1 MTAIVDAILTGL
13 ACLSLIPVTMLF
25 LEVMASLTYRPD
37 QNPQPDRFC
46 PPFAVLV
53 PAHDEAKLIT
63 GTLQTLQPQLRPIDR
78 LLVVADNCSDE
89 TADIARA
96 QGAEVIVRTDRSR
109 RGKGFA
115 LEFGIEHL
123 ARGDAPAA
131 IVFIDADCQV
141 APGTLAALA
150 TLAHERGRPVQGTNL
165 SIAGVAS
172 GLGARFS
179 EFAVRLKNRVRPLG
193 CRQLG
198 LSCPMTGT
206 GMAVPWDKVGLVT
219 LGSDNVTE
227 DLVLGLD
234 MAMAGH
240 PPVFC
245 PEALVTS
252 SFPQAES
259 SQLTQRTRWEQG
271 ALTALTHYLPRVAL
285 RAVAGRSPGL
295 AALACDLLILPLA
308 LLSAGLAGLIALSA
322 GWYIVTGL
330 AGALLVSALS
340 PALLVATILTAWWTN
355 GRDLL
360 SFSDLVYV
368 PVYILRKIPLY
379 TGIALGRRIGWVRS
393 DRD

>member
-1 MTAIVDAILTGL
+1 MQIVDAVLIGL
-13 ACLSLIPVTMLF
+13 ACLSLLPVAMLF
-25 LEVMASLTYRPD
+25 LEVAASLTFRPAH
-37 QNPQPDRFC
+37 NSPAEAFC

-53 PAHDEAKLIT
+53 PAHDEAKLIA
-63 GTLQTLQPQLRPIDR
+63 GTLQTLLPQLRPIDR
-78 LLVVADNCSDE
+78 LLVVADNCCDE
-89 TADIARA
+89 TAEIARGH
-96 QGAEVIVRTDRSR
+96 GAEVIARADKSR
-109 RGKGFA
+109 HGKGFA

-123 ARGDAPAA
+123 ARGDAPAVV
-131 IVFIDADCQV
+131 VFIDADCQV
-141 APGTLAALA
+141 APGALAALA
-150 TLAHERGRPVQGTNL
+150 TLAHGRSRPVQGTNL
-165 SIAGVAS
+165 SIAAIGC
-172 GLGARFS
+172 GPGARFS

-193 CRQLG
+193 CRQMR

-206 GMAVPWDKVGLVT
+206 GMAVPWDKVRLVT

-252 SFPQAES
+252 SFPQAEA

-271 ALTALTHYLPRVAL
+271 ALTALVRYFPKVAY
-285 RAVAGRSPGL
+285 RSVAERSLVL

-308 LLSAGLAGLIALSA
+308 LLSAGLALLIGLAA
-322 GWYIVTGL
+322 GWYFLTGL
-330 AGALLVSALS
+330 AGGLLVSALS
-340 PALLVATILTAWWTN
+340 LGLLATTILTAWWTN

-360 SFSDLVYV
+360 SFADLVYI
-368 PVYILRKIPLY
+368 PAYILRKIPLY
-379 TGIALGRRIGWVRS
+379 AGIALGRRIGWVRS